1 MSALRGIELCEVI
14 IHNHHEA
21 FTSKIFLIN
30 LEVRGVPTFS
40 SHKAFVASFTLK
52 GWLLRQNSALFVS
65 FSLVDI
71 ATIAQQKG

>member
-14 IHNHHEA
+14 IQNHHEA

-40 SHKAFVASFTLK
+40 FQKALVASFTLQ
-52 GWLLRQNSALFVS
+52 GWLLRQNTALFVN
-65 FSLVDI
+65 FSLVAV
-71 ATIAQQKG
+71 ATIAQHAT